1 MNILQQTAPFQRS
14 MALRLLKGSPSL
26 SRQFYRSTSISSTY
40 TPSLSYVLDPNQIK
54 CHKQQ
59 PQRDFHSTS
68 VPHLFPSDSDN
79 ISLLPSSD
87 MVDTPLRSNESQLAG
102 SRAFV
107 ECDRTALIDLFDQY
121 AKLCDVSG
129 KHLDRK
135 GLSSILKAVGENPQ
149 KSVIDQ
155 LFKAADVSG
164 DGLIQLEVRHE
175 YMYYALCMVVIIF
188 CSHTFVHS
196 SLFHHYFY
204 LCVSRQEFLI
214 SSDSILGNS
223 PARIVLIVGGPG
235 SGKGMVS
242 KRLEREC
249 GVVHLSSGDLLRDEV
264 SRETV
269 LGKQVQGIME
279 RGELVSSAV
288 IVTLIRR
295 VMRNHPGKRVLLD
308 GFPRSLQN
316 AHDLVALC
324 GVPELALHLEC
335 DDTILMERIIHRGKE
350 TDGERSDDNFHTALK
365 RLRTYHKSH
374 HSTMQWLR
382 EQHVPVVNLDCSG
395 TPDNVWN
402 QLVGIGRLMRSATK
416 IGEKESEAVARAKL
430 VKDQAQAEEASKP
443 DAA

>member
-1 MNILQQTAPFQRS
+1 MIVVLFSHT
-14 MALRLLKGSPSL
+14 L
-26 SRQFYRSTSISSTY
+26 SFLPLFLIVFIYICCNMYFSTS
-40 TPSLSYVLDPNQIK
+40 
-54 CHKQQ
+54 
-59 PQRDFHSTS
+59 R
-68 VPHLFPSDSDN
+68 
-79 ISLLPSSD
+79 
-87 MVDTPLRSNESQLAG
+87 
-102 SRAFV
+102 
-107 ECDRTALIDLFDQY
+107 FD
-121 AKLCDVSG
+121 
-129 KHLDRK
+129 
-135 GLSSILKAVGENPQ
+135 I
-149 KSVIDQ
+149 
-155 LFKAADVSG
+155 
-164 DGLIQLEVRHE
+164 
-175 YMYYALCMVVIIF
+175 
-188 CSHTFVHS
+188 
-196 SLFHHYFY
+196 
-204 LCVSRQEFLI
+204 QEFLI
-214 SSDSILGNS
+214 SSDAILGNA

-264 SRETV
+264 RRDTV

-335 DDTILMERIIHRGKE
+335 DDTILMERIIHRGV
-350 TDGERSDDNFHTALK
+350 TNIDGDEERSDDNFHTALK

-374 HSTMQWLR
+374 HSTMNWLR

-402 QLVGIGRLMRSATK
+402 QLVGIGRLMRPATK
-416 IGEKESEAVARAKL
+416 IGEQESKAVARAKQ
-430 VKDQAQAEEASKP
+430 VKDDQANQVEEATTTTTKP